1 MIFPGLIFNICFVWP
16 ALERRLTGDNALHNL
31 LDRPRD
37 RPKRTAAGAAMLAL
51 LFTLFAASST
61 DVLAN
66 YFHVSLN
73 FVLWAFRVAHLRRAD
88 RRRLRDLRDLPARC
102 RACTASASASGP

>member
-1 MIFPGLIFNICFVWP
+1 MMWP
-16 ALERRLTGDNALHNL
+16 AIERRVTGDDELHNL

-37 RPKRTAAGAAMLAL
+37 RPKRTAAGVAMFAL

-66 YFHVSLN
+66 FFHVSLN
-73 FVLWAFRVAHLRRAD
+73 EVLWFFRIAVVRRS
-88 RRRLRDLRDLPARC
+88 RSSPAWWPTSSAGRC
-102 RACTASASASGP
+102 RASTASASASGP

>member
-1 MIFPGLIFNICFVWP
+1 V
-16 ALERRLTGDNALHNL
+16 ARARAQGDGDDEIHNL

-37 RPKRTAAGAAMLAL
+37 RPKRTAAGAAFFAL

-66 YFHVSLN
+66 FFHVSLN
-73 FVLWAFRVAHLRRAD
+73 EVLGSSASRVFVIPIIAGLVTYQLCR
-88 RRRLRDLRDLPARC
+88 RC
-102 RACTASASASGP
+102 RECTGSGSASDP

>member
-1 MIFPGLIFNICFVWP
+1 MWPLI
-16 ALERRLTGDNALHNL
+16 ERRYTGDNELHNL

-37 RPKRTAAGAAMLAL
+37 RPKRTAAGVAFFSL

-66 YFHVSLN
+66 FFHVSLN
-73 FVLWAFRVAHLRRAD
+73 QVLWFFRFAVFVVPIVTGSGGVPALPGDAGRARHREAQARRDRAALRR
-88 RRRLRDLRDLPARC
+88 
-102 RACTASASASGP
+102 G